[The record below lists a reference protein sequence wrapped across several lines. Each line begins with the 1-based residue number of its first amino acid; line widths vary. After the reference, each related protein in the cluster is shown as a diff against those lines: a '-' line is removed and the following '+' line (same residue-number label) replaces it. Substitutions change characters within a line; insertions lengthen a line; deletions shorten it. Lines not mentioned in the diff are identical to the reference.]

1 MPVDNRKRQQIL
13 FTSWEAASYHTPMTP
28 AQCRAAR
35 GLIDWTQTRL
45 AEAAGI
51 SLSTVRD
58 FETGKR
64 RPIRANVLAIT
75 SAFEAAGVM
84 LLSEEGTSGAG
95 VRWTNRGADNL
106 PLSRNS

>member
-1 MPVDNRKRQQIL
+1 
-13 FTSWEAASYHTPMTP
+13 MTP

-45 AEAAGI
+45 AEAAGV

-64 RPIRANVLAIT
+64 QPLSANVQAMRAAI
-75 SAFEAAGVM
+75 EAAGVIFVM
-84 LLSEEGTSGAG
+84 PGRSGGGG
-95 VRWTNRGADNL
+95 VRLAHR
-106 PLSRNS
+106 PRS